1 VARTLFIPQVLEAAV
16 VGVEDE
22 MLGERV
28 IAVITLRKT
37 PPSSSSSSSDAV
49 SSNASKASSSVA
61 PADLVAIEGDPD
73 KLLEAIRLFLAPKL
87 ASYKQPKQIVV
98 KQEIPRNHM
107 GKVDKMIYSSN
118 FVYCLVQS
126 KTLLLIFALVW

>member
-1 VARTLFIPQVLEAAV
+1 V

-37 PPSSSSSSSDAV
+37 PPSSSSSSDAV
-49 SSNASKASSSVA
+49 SSTASEASSSVA
-61 PADLVAIEGDPD
+61 PADLVAIEGDAD
-73 KLLEAIRLFLAPKL
+73 KLLEAIRFFLAPKL

-107 GKVDKMIYSSN
+107 GKVDKMIFSSN
-118 FVYCLVQS
+118 FV
-126 KTLLLIFALVW
+126 